1 MKLYCPEC
9 KSTYED
15 ETLERCPKDDS
26 RLFTLDASNDDP
38 LLGAI
43 IDGRFRVERLLG
55 RGGMGAVYRGIQLS
69 VGREVAVKVLRS
81 ELIDREVALERF
93 YRESKIIS
101 GLSHPNIV
109 RLIDFGQDRERD
121 LLYLVMELVNGF
133 NMGDLLE
140 RGRMRVALALEIAYQ
155 VCGALTEPH
164 KLGVVHRDLKPDNL
178 LVVPVSDGTIQVKVL
193 DFGIARALET
203 NTQLT
208 ATGMVCGTPQ
218 YMAPEQAQN
227 QDIGPGTDLYA
238 LGVILYEMLCGIPP
252 FRGQNSLQVMLQQIQ
267 IAPAP
272 LKKYLPP
279 SALPI
284 EVEDLVHDLLSKD
297 VNGRPSSALEVRK
310 RIDHIRKLYGLDPVR
325 IDPDA
330 PRERMFDELILD
342 KMPGIGEGTGRGYTE
357 ALRRET
363 GLNKQEGSTH
373 STGEEAAFADTECA
387 PTVGTDEFGSTV
399 PVKAAARVEIS
410 ADANR
415 RARGVTSDGPAKPWT
430 PVAQRGVG
438 AFAEPARTS
447 AQVPPSIHTPEGV
460 IAPNTGERYVAAP
473 VGSATLTHTH
483 QTPAATVGSNKILI
497 AALGVMVLAIIAAA
511 GVIVAIAIGGDEGGS
526 EAPPVAAQEPDR
538 DVPVTDGDE
547 AKPVV
552 GKPTEGRAIDAAPD
566 PSEGKSAAE
575 GVDGDEVE
583 ETDDGAKEE
592 PVKAAKKKKGTSSKK
607 SAKNGK
613 TYKSTDA
620 VKKLG
625 DISVPERRRPTE
637 KAPPAHVLFDDAPV
651 IKKEPPKKKPLEKVD
666 KPKGLGGLNGML
678 KGKNQDD
685 KKDDKV
691 EKARG
696 MFERK

>member
-9 KSTYED
+9 KSIYED
-15 ETLERCPKDDS
+15 ESLERCPKDDS
-26 RLFTLDASNDDP
+26 RLFTLDASNEDP

-43 IDGRFRVERLLG
+43 IDGRFRIERLLG

-109 RLIDFGQDRERD
+109 RLVDFGQDRDRD

-133 NMGDLLE
+133 NMGDLLDQ
-140 RGRMRVALALEIAYQ
+140 GRMRVALALEIAYQ

-178 LVVPVSDGTIQVKVL
+178 LIVPVSDGTVQVKVL

-252 FRGQNSLQVMLQQIQ
+252 FRGQNSLQIMLQQIQ

-284 EVEDLVHDLLSKD
+284 EVEDLVHDLLSKN
-297 VNGRPSSALEVRK
+297 VEGRPSSALEVRK

-330 PRERMFDELILD
+330 PREQMFEELILD

-363 GLNKQEGSTH
+363 GLNKQGGSTH
-373 STGEEAAFADTECA
+373 STGEEVAFADTECA
-387 PTVGTDEFGSTV
+387 PTVDTDEFGSTV
-399 PVKAAARVEIS
+399 PVKTAARVEIS

-415 RARGVTSDGPAKPWT
+415 NARGVTSDGPAKPWT
-430 PVAQRGVG
+430 PVAQRGVEG
-438 AFAEPARTS
+438 FAQPAE
-447 AQVPPSIHTPEGV
+447 VPPQTPPPVHTPEAV
-460 IAPNTGERYVAAP
+460 HAPNTGERYVAAP
-473 VGSATLTHTH
+473 AGGATVTYTR
-483 QTPAATVGSNKILI
+483 QTPAATGGSNKLLI
-497 AALGVMVLAIIAAA
+497 AALGMMVLAIVAAT
-511 GVIVAIAIGGDEGGS
+511 GVIVAIAMSGDDGD
-526 EAPPVAAQEPDR
+526 ADAAVVAREPDEKKLVADDAGESPSVEPVGEVGD
-538 DVPVTDGDE
+538 DVKPTELDNKPPAEVAGDPVTDKVDDKGDE
-547 AKPVV
+547 AKSDA
-552 GKPTEGRAIDAAPD
+552 GKQEP
-566 PSEGKSAAE
+566 
-575 GVDGDEVE
+575 
-583 ETDDGAKEE
+583 AK
-592 PVKAAKKKKGTSSKK
+592 VSAKKKGNPKKTSR
-607 SAKNGK
+607 GDK

-625 DISVPERRRPTE
+625 DISVPDR
-637 KAPPAHVLFDDAPV
+637 KV
-651 IKKEPPKKKPLEKVD
+651 PPKKDPPVVD
-666 KPKGLGGLNGML
+666 KPADKPVVKKDPPRKDPKKADKPGGLGGLGGML
-678 KGKNQDD
+678 NGKG
-685 KKDDKV
+685 KDDKV

-696 MFERK
+696 MFEK